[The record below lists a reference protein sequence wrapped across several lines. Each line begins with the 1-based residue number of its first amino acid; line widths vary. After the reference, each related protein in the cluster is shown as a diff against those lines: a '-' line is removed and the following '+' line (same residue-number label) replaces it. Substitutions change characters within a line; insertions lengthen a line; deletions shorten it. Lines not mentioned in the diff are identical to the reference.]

1 MLGLMVMGGKSKMN
15 ARFLAG
21 PWEEGTINR
30 HKEYRED
37 QEMCHSPVEKMP
49 GSTTETSPAAT
60 KRLFVLFFTY
70 SRGSIPLQLSQ
81 MPSCLP
87 FTSRC
92 CPPIGNAS
100 ILPPSSLV
108 LPSYSP
114 CSALS
119 YMLSTV
125 IVIYELCCIW
135 RSLHLIQAP
144 SEDVGG
150 KTVCS

>member
-1 MLGLMVMGGKSKMN
+1 MN
-15 ARFLAG
+15 ARFLAR
-21 PWEEGTINR
+21 PREEGTINR

-37 QEMCHSPVEKMP
+37 QEMCHSPEEKML

-60 KRLFVLFFTY
+60 KWLFVLFFIY

-81 MPSCLP
+81 MSSSLP

-92 CPPIGNAS
+92 CPPVGNAS
-100 ILPPSSLV
+100 ILPPFSLV

-119 YMLSTV
+119 YMLSKV
-125 IVIYELCCIW
+125 IVTYE
-135 RSLHLIQAP
+135 
-144 SEDVGG
+144 
-150 KTVCS
+150 